1 MCFETTNKDQ
11 SDDENVFT
19 KIFNMRQKIWK
30 RNFLSSIE
38 INSKLLNYNSIK
50 KSEIKVGSYSNV

>member
-11 SDDENVFT
+11 NDDENVFT
-19 KIFNMRQKIWK
+19 KIFNMRKKFWK
-30 RNFLSSIE
+30 RNFLLSIE

-50 KSEIKVGSYSNV
+50 KSEIMVGSYSNV

>member
-1 MCFETTNKDQ
+1 MKPE
-11 SDDENVFT
+11 SDDEKVFT

>member
-19 KIFNMRQKIWK
+19 KIFNMRKKIWK

-50 KSEIKVGSYSNV
+50 KSEIKVGSFSNV